1 MTCRCL
7 RSAGIP
13 FDVVDVT
20 EERDALEFV
29 RNTLGYSE
37 APVVVVHQQPAMHWA
52 GFRPDLINQLGTRMN
67 HTGSIAAPAPASH
80 QDIGRA

>member
-37 APVVVVHQQPAMHWA
+37 APVVVVHQQPVLHWA
-52 GFRPDLINQLGTRMN
+52 GFRPDLINELGARL
-67 HTGSIAAPAPASH
+67 HGAAPIAAPVQVP
-80 QDIGRA
+80 QQGIGRA